1 MTHQNRLDLIKELS
15 TNVPSVRPRGSVL
28 LPAILWFSLNWIYVI
43 SLSIYLGPLRPNAI
57 ESLLI
62 SPQFAFESSI
72 GFISGALFCLIAFQ
86 ESIPGIRR
94 QWLIYLTYFS
104 ALFWISCYVFGLWFP
119 ALEPSLIG
127 KRAHCVL
134 EAYLYSIPPLSV
146 AYLII
151 YRRFPL
157 NSLQAGV
164 FMGIGAGMLPALFMQ
179 FSCMYDPQ
187 HMLTHHIGPIT
198 ITVIA
203 GALLGVVFKKQ
214 SNLK

>member
-1 MTHQNRLDLIKELS
+1 MTQRSRLDLIKQLS
-15 TNVPSVRPRGSVL
+15 SNVPPVQRRGNVL
-28 LPAILWFSLNWIYVI
+28 LPAMLWFSLSWIYVI
-43 SLSIYLGPLRPNAI
+43 SLSLYLGPLRPNAI

-62 SPQFAFESSI
+62 SPQFAFESTV

-86 ESIPGIRR
+86 ESIPGLRR
-94 QWLIYLTYFS
+94 QRLIYLTYFS
-104 ALFWISCYVFGLWFP
+104 AILWISCYVVGLWFP

-134 EAYLYSIPPLSV
+134 EAYLYSIPPLSI

-151 YRRFPL
+151 YLRFPL

-179 FSCMYDPQ
+179 FSCIYDPQ

-198 ITVIA
+198 VTVIA
-203 GALLGVVFKKQ
+203 GALLGVVFKKKRK
-214 SNLK
+214 LK